1 MMNFQINFDNPWL
14 LLVLIP
20 VLLFALLPYFRLAKK
35 YRRNRNRV
43 ISVVLHCLIMVL
55 AVTLL
60 AGIGF
65 SYQVPNTE
73 NEVILLV
80 DASHSSRFTEQD
92 KDTFVESVIE
102 EKSPSIRMGI
112 VTFGY
117 DQVYAAPLTFDN
129 DELKENYFAA
139 PAPDNSATDFEGA
152 LRYARTLISYPE
164 SAKFVVISDGDQT
177 DGDVLRYIRT
187 LTAEG
192 ITVDTVYFP
201 NENAD
206 YEVRIVDVAFP
217 DENIE
222 VDKPVNLTLTLQSNY
237 EGVARF
243 TMYDNGQGTEA
254 QNINLSSGT
263 QTITLSHTFTLGGLH
278 DLDFRIESNN
288 DTLTENNIFH
298 AYYYLEVFDNILILE
313 NTEGESS
320 EVETILKEADY
331 SVTVMRIEASDE
343 LPDSVDDLRAYD
355 EVILYNVKNETLAS
369 VGLDQMLN
377 AYVHEYGGSLF
388 TVGENMYDRDQMYG
402 SVLEQMLPVDVID
415 YTPPVGVVYIID
427 ASGSMT
433 GEMLTL
439 AKDAVFQSLQTLT
452 SRDWVGVMVLENN
465 YSEALALTPVPQL
478 SEIEAAIDA
487 IEAGGGT
494 NYSPSLQ
501 HAGSALSQL
510 SAVQKRHI
518 VLISDAAPG
527 DKLWDNAAEQTGGYG
542 GVIKNNYET
551 HGITCSIVSVSS
563 GGANEDMKAAAE
575 IGHGGF
581 YNTTDMTALAQMLI
595 EDLRAPEIITN
606 NPGLFTPRIDAVTS
620 VVEGVSQS
628 EMPQLGGYYGTRL
641 RDGATQSLITP
652 YEDVPVYAQ
661 WDYGVGKVG
670 SFMSDL
676 DGEWAAEFLADDTGV
691 LIVQNII
698 RTLRPTQSIRPEDVS
713 LVLEEDNYTTD
724 VDIFTQIGE
733 GESVTLS
740 VEGPYGQDVQAAVEI
755 VQPSADDY
763 YSTASVIIREPGV
776 YTITA
781 SKLDAHGNVLY
792 STTVYKAFSY
802 SAEYNVFVDEDAC
815 VYLLSDIA
823 QEGNGA
829 VLTDYWEVFDNLVT
843 ALERSYDPRILFIIL
858 IIVMFLLDVAVRKF
872 KFKWPHEIVRD
883 YKEKKRLMED
893 NRSVRPGRSTK

>member
-1 MMNFQINFDNPWL
+1 
-14 LLVLIP
+14 
-20 VLLFALLPYFRLAKK
+20 
-35 YRRNRNRV
+35 
-43 ISVVLHCLIMVL
+43 
-55 AVTLL
+55 
-60 AGIGF
+60 
-65 SYQVPNTE
+65 
-73 NEVILLV
+73 
-80 DASHSSRFTEQD
+80 
-92 KDTFVESVIE
+92 
-102 EKSPSIRMGI
+102 
-112 VTFGY
+112 
-117 DQVYAAPLTFDN
+117 
-129 DELKENYFAA
+129 
-139 PAPDNSATDFEGA
+139 
-152 LRYARTLISYPE
+152 
-164 SAKFVVISDGDQT
+164 
-177 DGDVLRYIRT
+177 
-187 LTAEG
+187 
-192 ITVDTVYFP
+192 
-201 NENAD
+201 
-206 YEVRIVDVAFP
+206 
-217 DENIE
+217 
-222 VDKPVNLTLTLQSNY
+222 
-237 EGVARF
+237 
-243 TMYDNGQGTEA
+243 
-254 QNINLSSGT
+254 
-263 QTITLSHTFTLGGLH
+263 
-278 DLDFRIESNN
+278 
-288 DTLTENNIFH
+288 
-298 AYYYLEVFDNILILE
+298 
-313 NTEGESS
+313 
-320 EVETILKEADY
+320 
-331 SVTVMRIEASDE
+331 
-343 LPDSVDDLRAYD
+343 
-355 EVILYNVKNETLAS
+355 
-369 VGLDQMLN
+369 
-377 AYVHEYGGSLF
+377 
-388 TVGENMYDRDQMYG
+388 
-402 SVLEQMLPVDVID
+402 
-415 YTPPVGVVYIID
+415 
-427 ASGSMT
+427 
-433 GEMLTL
+433 
-439 AKDAVFQSLQTLT
+439 
-452 SRDWVGVMVLENN
+452 
-465 YSEALALTPVPQL
+465 
-478 SEIEAAIDA
+478 
-487 IEAGGGT
+487 
-494 NYSPSLQ
+494 
-501 HAGSALSQL
+501 
-510 SAVQKRHI
+510 
-518 VLISDAAPG
+518 
-527 DKLWDNAAEQTGGYG
+527 
-542 GVIKNNYET
+542 
-551 HGITCSIVSVSS
+551 
-563 GGANEDMKAAAE
+563 MKAAAE

-606 NPGLFTPRIDAVTS
+606 KPGLFTPRIDAVTS

-781 SKLDAHGNVLY
+781 SKLDAQGNVLY

-872 KFKWPHEIVRD
+872 KFKWPHEIIRD